1 MRRKIF
7 EKILKYSFKDVGR
20 KRQLRNF
27 LLRDIFFN
35 TLEELSLRFGVNIT
49 TVYDIGANKGEWAAE
64 ASKYLSGSE
73 FYLFE
78 ANSTHIKSLERSGF
92 DFFITAL
99 SNKVGSREFFST
111 GGTGDSFY
119 KELTPH
125 FGNLEDII
133 YRAHRILHE
142 NVEARVV
149 ETNTLNNLVRSKGLK
164 IPQLIKIDTQGSEL
178 DILRG
183 STDFLDKV
191 AFVYMECPVDEH
203 NEGSPKFDDY
213 IYFMKHNGFVP
224 SEVGEIHRR
233 SIDAKFVQL
242 DILSYNAKLLTS

>member
-119 KELTPH
+119 KELTH
-125 FGNLEDII
+125 H
-133 YRAHRILHE
+133 YE

-233 SIDAKFVQL
+233 SIDAKFVQF